1 MLKNVKDCGIFHAN
15 GFQPLEGFWKEE
27 KKEYINSIAIDNR
40 KVEAMVHIIEVCKTK
55 QIMLTMVTS
64 PMYADVV
71 ETKSLAITDSLCK
84 RNNIPYYSFLNQ
96 TAYDNQKLFHTTDH
110 LNSTGADRFSR
121 EIAHL
126 LKNNFN

>member
-1 MLKNVKDCGIFHAN
+1 M
-15 GFQPLEGFWKEE
+15 KEE
-27 KKEYINSIAIDNR
+27 KKEYTNSVAIDNR
-40 KVEAMVHIIEVCKTK
+40 KVEAMEHIIEVCKTK
-55 QIMLTMVTS
+55 QIMLIMVTS

-71 ETKSLAITDSLCK
+71 ETKSLVITDSLCK

-96 TAYDNQKLFHTTDH
+96 AAYDNQKLFHTTDH
-110 LNSTGADRFSR
+110 LNSTGADKFSR

>member
-1 MLKNVKDCGIFHAN
+1 MIILPRTYATVPKKD
-15 GFQPLEGFWKEE
+15 
-27 KKEYINSIAIDNR
+27 YTNSVTIDSR
-40 KVEAMVHIIEVCKTK
+40 KVEAMEYIIEVCKTK

-71 ETKSLAITDSLCK
+71 ETKSLVITDSLCK

-96 TAYDNQKLFHTTDH
+96 AVYDNQKLFHTIDH
-110 LNSTGADRFSR
+110 LNSTGADKFSR

>member
-1 MLKNVKDCGIFHAN
+1 M
-15 GFQPLEGFWKEE
+15 
-27 KKEYINSIAIDNR
+27 AIDGR
-40 KVEAMVHIIEVCKTK
+40 KVEAMEYIIEVCKTK

-71 ETKSLAITDSLCK
+71 ETKSLVITDSLCK

-96 TAYDNQKLFHTTDH
+96 AVYDNQKLFHTIDH
-110 LNSTGADRFSR
+110 LNSTGADKFSR
-121 EIAHL
+121 EIAQL